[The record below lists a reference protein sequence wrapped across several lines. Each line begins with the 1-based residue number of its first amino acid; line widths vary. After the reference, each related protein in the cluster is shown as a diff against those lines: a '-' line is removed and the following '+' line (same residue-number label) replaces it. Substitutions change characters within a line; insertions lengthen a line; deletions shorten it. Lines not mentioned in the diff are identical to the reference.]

1 MERFL
6 TGKWASL
13 GVMLISGTFV
23 GVFLLYAQGSGLILA
38 RGSSAELF
46 AVAASVGVVIG
57 LSHAIWMSRYQTELK
72 RLTAH
77 IDSMAS
83 SDAVPALPGLAMGLD
98 EVVQAVN
105 RLGMK
110 YHDRIEVLTAK
121 RRELELHLRLAEAE
135 RQHALAI
142 LDSIEDAVV
151 VTDAFNEIAL
161 ANATAARVLGFEL
174 DEALHRPIERVVR
187 EKNLVD
193 MIKDTRESSLRKHPR
208 HSEYYFDTGSGKAIY
223 DVTLT
228 NMNKH
233 HDADDNHQSGEGVVT
248 VLRDVTK
255 EKQIAEMKS
264 DFVSNVSHEL
274 KTPLSSIK
282 AYMEMLIDGEA
293 GDEETRAEFYN
304 IIQGETNRLQRLIDN
319 ILNISRIESG
329 VVKVQRE
336 YVVIGPLIQE
346 VMDVMQP
353 QARAKDIRLIVQSI
367 PPVYQIF
374 ADRDMLWQATLNLV
388 GNAIKYTLNGGIVEV
403 GLNIDENKR
412 MISVY
417 VKDTGIGIPEEAL
430 PHVFNKFYR
439 VIGHKK
445 IAKGTGLGLNLVKHI
460 IETVHNGQIS
470 VQSEVNV
477 GSVFMYTLPMAD
489 NIL

>member
-1 MERFL
+1 MERII
-6 TGKWASL
+6 TGKYASF
-13 GVMLISGTFV
+13 GIMLLSSTIV
-23 GVFLLYAQGSGLILA
+23 CVFLFYAHRSGLILTQ
-38 RGSSAELF
+38 GSMTG
-46 AVAASVGVVIG
+46 VIIIGVSVGVVIG
-57 LSHAIWMSRYQTELK
+57 LSHAIWMSRYQVELK
-72 RLTAH
+72 RLTVH

-83 SDAVPALPGLAMGLD
+83 SGLAPALPGMFMGLED
-98 EVVQAVN
+98 VSKAIN

-121 RRELELHLRLAEAE
+121 RRELELHLKLAEAE

-142 LDSIEDAVV
+142 LDAIEDAVV
-151 VTDAFNEIAL
+151 VTDSFNEVAL
-161 ANATAARVLGFEL
+161 ANATAARVLDFEL
-174 DEALHRPIERVVR
+174 DEALHRPIDRVVR
-187 EKNLVD
+187 EKKLVD
-193 MIKDTRESSLRKHPR
+193 MIKDTREASYKKHAK
-208 HSEYYFDTGSGKAIY
+208 HSEYCLENSNSKVIY

-228 NMNKH
+228 NMQQDENPRSYQ
-233 HDADDNHQSGEGVVT
+233 AVEGVVT

-336 YVVIGPLIQE
+336 YVNVGQIVHEI
-346 VMDVMQP
+346 MDVMQP
-353 QARAKDIRLIVQSI
+353 QARAKNITLVEESVPMIHH
-367 PPVYQIF
+367 IF

-388 GNAIKYTLNGGIVEV
+388 GNAIKYTLSGGTVQVSVEA
-403 GLNIDENKR
+403 DENTR
-412 MISVY
+412 MLNVF
-417 VKDTGIGIPEEAL
+417 VKDTGIGIPQEAL
-430 PHVFNKFYR
+430 THVFNKFYR

-460 IETVHNGQIS
+460 IETVHSGKVQ

-477 GSVFMYTLPMAD
+477 GSVFMYTLPMAE
-489 NIL
+489 NIM